1 MFLGDKVVD
10 YYLSPDGVESAA
22 ICLGGPMIH
31 VKYQDNSYDYVDDT
45 ILDFLIAS
53 NSIKE
58 FYRPSDAEW
67 VDINESPLRGEGL
80 PYIGPE
86 RRRLPDHLK
95 IS

>member
-1 MFLGDKVVD
+1 
-10 YYLSPDGVESAA
+10 
-22 ICLGGPMIH
+22 MIH

-45 ILDFLIAS
+45 MLDYLIAS

-67 VDINESPLRGEGL
+67 VDVNEEPVRGEGL

-86 RRRLPDHLK
+86 RRRSQHYLK
-95 IS
+95 TS

>member
-1 MFLGDKVVD
+1 
-10 YYLSPDGVESAA
+10 
-22 ICLGGPMIH
+22 MIH

-45 ILDFLIAS
+45 ILDYLIAS

-67 VDINESPLRGEGL
+67 VDIQEAPIRGEGL
-80 PYIGPE
+80 SYIGPE
-86 RRRLPDHLK
+86 RRRSAHYLK

>member
-1 MFLGDKVVD
+1 
-10 YYLSPDGVESAA
+10 
-22 ICLGGPMIH
+22 MIH

-45 ILDFLIAS
+45 MLDYLIAS

-67 VDINESPLRGEGL
+67 VNVNEAPIRGAGL

-86 RRRLPDHLK
+86 RRRPPNFLK